1 MNRRELFSSLARS
14 GRRES
19 MPVPTDRLVLVGAEQ
34 HTGPLTLADVHHIIR
49 RLGVGATVAQANAF
63 VGKTAD
69 EVVESLLGPNE
80 TQHPDPPGAWV
91 DAATENPLGADLQT
105 RNAIESSWY
114 ANHASLSGWWVRQ
127 LARDLTATEKLVLF
141 WSNHWTTEFSF
152 DETVSIPQTLY
163 RQMKVLRT
171 NRLGDLRDLALEM
184 TVDNAMVWYLGG
196 HFNQVGKPNENYARE
211 LMELFLTG
219 IGWYTEGDVRE
230 AARVLTG
237 WRASRYNDEPAPQ
250 GIYETWFDAAA
261 HDTGAKTVLGVTI
274 PGRTKDNNTAFQVK
288 MEEVYELIK
297 IIVRQR
303 PEAVSRFIA
312 EKFYRFYV
320 YSSPVDGDAE
330 FISDVARIFREAD
343 FNIRAL
349 MKAIFTSAHFFDAAN
364 RGVQIKT
371 PLEFVCGLERQLGVN
386 VPTVAEWLTRMDQT
400 VLDPPTV
407 AGWPGYRSWIS
418 TNTYPVRRQLASDM
432 LSKVMSNANL
442 YNIFSSF
449 DTSSKDA
456 FLDAVLT
463 HFLPVP
469 VSQARRENYLTI
481 LSQTE
486 RQLNYTWTQVA
497 GNEEAAARALRD
509 VLGAIFRAPDF
520 QLC

>member
-1 MNRRELFSSLARS
+1 MNRRELFSSLVRS
-14 GRRES
+14 GHRES
-19 MPVPTDRLVLVGAEQ
+19 MPTQEDRMVLVGAERY
-34 HTGPLTLADVHHIIR
+34 TAPLTLADVHHVFR
-49 RLGVGATVAQANAF
+49 RLHMGATVRQAEDF

-69 EVVESLLGPNE
+69 EVVEALLGPNE
-80 TQHPDPPGAWV
+80 TEHPEPPGGWV
-91 DAATENPLGADLQT
+91 DVATENPLGADLQT
-105 RNAIESSWY
+105 RNAIESSWF
-114 ANHASLSGWWVRQ
+114 ANHVSLSGWWVRH
-127 LARDLTATEKLVLF
+127 LSRDLTATEKLVLF

-163 RQMKVLRT
+163 RQLKVLRT
-171 NRLGDLRDLALEM
+171 HRLGDLRDLALEM

-237 WRASRYNDEPAPQ
+237 WRASRYSDEPAPQ

-274 PGRTKDNNTAFQVK
+274 PGRTKDNNTAYQVK
-288 MEEVYELIK
+288 MEEVLELIN
-297 IIVRQR
+297 IIIRQR
-303 PEAVSRFIA
+303 PEAVSRFIV

-320 YSSPVDGDAE
+320 YSSPVEGDAE
-330 FISDVARIFREAD
+330 FIADIARIFRESD

-349 MKAIFTSAHFFDAAN
+349 MKALFTSAHFFDPAN

-371 PLEFVCGLERQLGVN
+371 PLEFVCGLERQLQVN
-386 VPTVAEWLTRMDQT
+386 VPNAADWLTRMDQP

-432 LSKVMSNANL
+432 VTKVMTNASAYNL
-442 YNIFSSF
+442 FVSF
-449 DTSSKDA
+449 GARTKEG
-456 FLDAVLT
+456 FLDAILT

-469 VSQARRENYLTI
+469 VSQVRREYYLSV

-486 RQLNYTWTQVA
+486 SQLNYTWDQIA
-497 GNEEAAARALRD
+497 GNQEAAARALRD